1 MKNRWLAFFGSCFVV
16 FLSVAPFQINPIDAE
31 AANTIV
37 ELTPAQTLALFGS
50 SIDAEYN
57 INLNMYDDCTFQY
70 VGYVNNVFSSS
81 NITDTDFLTSY
92 TVANSYTYLIYACF
106 DTAYNTSVQ
115 YTDFQFQLTP
125 SISISDLSFFRTSFL
140 YSITDNTNSNSG
152 SIAAYPSSVRL
163 DLGSQITSFP
173 GLTAA
178 SPYTTFRGWI
188 SSNSGFFPLPD
199 GASSTQYVFGAI
211 SCTQRDSI
219 DFAISG
225 MWIDLFGMTKLTSTD
240 PVFTDC
246 YFVLIQC
253 PLLSDGYNTGGGS
266 GGGSGDSS
274 GGSTG
279 NVTGQLNS
287 DGSIDLTILDYTSQL
302 DTIISKLDQIAAD
315 QGYDDLVSDGLSSS
329 VDDLDSEFDDYVD
342 AEEELWSDIDGNL
355 EALDSMDFSPDEI
368 FQDDDILEAAGTFG
382 SLLSIG
388 LIPIML
394 PVAMSAIVV
403 SYIIFGKSR

>member
-31 AANTIV
+31 AASTIV

-57 INLNMYDDCTFQY
+57 VNLNEYDDCTFQY
-70 VGYVNNVFSSS
+70 VGYVNNVFDSS

-92 TVANSYTYLIYACF
+92 TVANSYNYLVYACF
-106 DTAYNTSVQ
+106 DTAYTTSVQ
-115 YTDFQFQLTP
+115 YTDFQFELTP
-125 SISISDLSFFRTSFL
+125 SISISDLSFFRTSIL
-140 YSITDNTNSNSG
+140 YSISNNSSGNSG
-152 SIAAYPSSVRL
+152 SIAAYPSSIRL
-163 DLGSQITSFP
+163 DLGSQIVSFP

-188 SSNSGFFPLPD
+188 RSNSGFFPLPD
-199 GASSTQYVFGAI
+199 GFSSSQYVFGAI

-219 DFAISG
+219 DFSISG
-225 MWIDLFGMTKLTSTD
+225 IWIDLFGMNKLTSTD

-287 DGSIDLTILDYTSQL
+287 DGSIELTIPDYTSQL

-315 QGYDDLVSDGLSSS
+315 QGYDDLTQDQ
-329 VDDLDSEFDDYVD
+329 LDAS
-342 AEEELWSDIDGNL
+342 
-355 EALDSMDFSPDEI
+355 EALDSASESFNSQFDEYFSAEESLYDNFNADSALNDWSYPEFDSSVLESSTLYSGLFDVQI
-368 FQDDDILEAAGTFG
+368 IATMIWIVLSLSTIGFIL
-382 SLLSIG
+382 
-388 LIPIML
+388 
-394 PVAMSAIVV
+394 
-403 SYIIFGKSR
+403 FGKW